1 MPLGLPSPPMGKGTG
16 LVTLPSAPSQALP
29 GEWAPLIPLRRCCP
43 RQAADKG
50 QPLAVTSAAEAERPF
65 TCLSLRAD
73 LGSSHPSDTWR
84 NGSGELFTD
93 LLGFTAKPEVSQAS
107 EEEFSL
113 SIRYVRGTLCFLP
126 KCNPPQDV
134 LTRKKVGFPCSGL
147 NGGTSFISH
156 DVRLSLSTAV
166 NLGNALGL
174 WVI

>member
-1 MPLGLPSPPMGKGTG
+1 MGLGDKKGPEVLTHWVHTSCHDYSALEASMPLGLPSPPMGKGTG

-73 LGSSHPSDTWR
+73 LGPSHPSDTWR

-93 LLGFTAKPEVSQAS
+93 LLGFTAKPEV
-107 EEEFSL
+107 
-113 SIRYVRGTLCFLP
+113 
-126 KCNPPQDV
+126 
-134 LTRKKVGFPCSGL
+134 
-147 NGGTSFISH
+147 
-156 DVRLSLSTAV
+156 
-166 NLGNALGL
+166 
-174 WVI
+174 